1 MKSCPLAL
9 TIVIF
14 LSLGFFP
21 FRAIGQEADDSK
33 TLFEKKCGACHK
45 IERATSAKKADEE
58 WMKTVTRMKGK
69 RNANI
74 SDDEAKAITDYLT
87 KTYRK

>member
-1 MKSCPLAL
+1 MKSCLSAL
-9 TIVIF
+9 MIAAF

-21 FRAIGQEADDSK
+21 LRAIGQEADDAK
-33 TLFEKKCGACHK
+33 TLFEKKCSACHK
-45 IERATSAKKADEE
+45 IERATSVKKTNEE
-58 WMKTVTRMKGK
+58 WMKTVTRMKTK

-74 SDDEAKAITDYLT
+74 SDNEAGAITDYLA